1 MMKRTLAVIAGSLL
15 FLAAKPAPP
24 ARPAP
29 PAPEAPEEDSARE
42 VMIFRSGGP
51 RLGVSLEDISAD
63 RAKELRLKEETG
75 AEIKSVVPDSPA
87 AEAGLEEGDVILEYQ
102 GTRVESAAQLARMV
116 RETPA
121 GRTVALEVSRNGA
134 PRTVR
139 VKLEEREDDHRK
151 FVRRHRIEIPHIKV
165 PQIDIPE
172 IDIDIPSTP
181 SLLDLGGIPLSLRLG
196 VQVEGLTDQLG
207 EYFGVKEGNGVLV
220 RSVRKGS
227 PGETA
232 GLRAGDV
239 IVRVDDEEVS
249 DASDLRSALRDKR
262 GKELKLT
269 VVRDRREQT
278 LTVAVPKEDESPRG
292 VAAPRPRRQI
302 DREVRDRARAEAQR
316 ERARARR
323 EAQRLQEEMLREEP
337 FRTEDEEI
345 EEETTPAPD
354 DEDFE
359 YSDKNR
365 L

>member
-1 MMKRTLAVIAGSLL
+1 
-15 FLAAKPAPP
+15 
-24 ARPAP
+24 
-29 PAPEAPEEDSARE
+29 
-42 VMIFRSGGP
+42 
-51 RLGVSLEDISAD
+51 
-63 RAKELRLKEETG
+63 
-75 AEIKSVVPDSPA
+75 
-87 AEAGLEEGDVILEYQ
+87 
-102 GTRVESAAQLARMV
+102 
-116 RETPA
+116 
-121 GRTVALEVSRNGA
+121 VALEVSRNGA

-151 FVRRHRIEIPHIKV
+151 FVRRHRIEIPPIEIPHIE
-165 PQIDIPE
+165 IPE
-172 IDIDIPSTP
+172 IDIPSTP

-227 PGETA
+227 PGEAA

-239 IVRVDDEEVS
+239 IVRVDDEEVA

-292 VAAPRPRRQI
+292 VVTPRPRRQI

>member
-1 MMKRTLAVIAGSLL
+1 MKRTLAIIAGSLL
-15 FLAAKPAPP
+15 FLAATPAPP

-29 PAPEAPEEDSARE
+29 PAPAAPEEDAVRE
-42 VMIFRSGGP
+42 VMIFRSGGS
-51 RLGVSLEDISAD
+51 RLGVSIEDISAD

-75 AEIKSVVPDSPA
+75 VEIKAVVPDSPA

-102 GTRVESAAQLARMV
+102 GARVESAAQLVRMV

-121 GRTVALEVSRNGA
+121 GRTVTLEVSRDGS

-139 VKLEEREDDHRK
+139 VKVEERENDHRK
-151 FVRRHRIEIPHIKV
+151 FVRRHRIEIPHIE
-165 PQIDIPE
+165 IPD
-172 IDIDIPSTP
+172 IDIDIPDIP
-181 SLLDLGGIPLSLRLG
+181 DLGGIPFSLRLG
-196 VQVEGLTDQLG
+196 AQVESLTDQLG

-227 PGETA
+227 PGEAA

-239 IVRVDDEEVS
+239 IVRVDDEEIS
-249 DASDLRSALRDKR
+249 DASDLRSALRGRR

-278 LTVAVPKEDESPRG
+278 LAVAAPKEGESPRD
-292 VAAPRPRRQI
+292 VVAPRPRRQI
-302 DREVRDRARAEAQR
+302 DREVRDRARADALR

-323 EAQRLQEEMLREEP
+323 EAQELREEMREMESETP
-337 FRTEDEEI
+337 FGVEEEI

-354 DEDFE
+354 DEGIEF
-359 YSDKNR
+359 SDDGR
-365 L
+365 V